1 MTNPVL
7 MTVSRQ
13 EDIIVDMVVVEVLE
27 GPIPVGDV
35 ALGSSVRH
43 LQEN

>member
-27 GPIPVGDV
+27 GSIPIRDV
-35 ALGSSVRH
+35 ALVSSVRN